1 LFLGE
6 VLEDQGDKA
15 GALARYQDTVKRWP
29 ECQSAHLA
37 LSRAFEA
44 VGDRE
49 AALGALQ
56 PLWRAE
62 AERKCRDPWWL
73 YDDGQSW
80 RMRKLVEDLRLSV
93 MDKPSA

>member
-1 LFLGE
+1 
-6 VLEDQGDKA
+6 
-15 GALARYQDTVKRWP
+15 VKRWP

-44 VGDRE
+44 AGDRE

-56 PLWRAE
+56 PLWRPE

-80 RMRKLVEDLRLSV
+80 RMHKLVEDLRVSV
-93 MDKPSA
+93 KEKKEKSSG